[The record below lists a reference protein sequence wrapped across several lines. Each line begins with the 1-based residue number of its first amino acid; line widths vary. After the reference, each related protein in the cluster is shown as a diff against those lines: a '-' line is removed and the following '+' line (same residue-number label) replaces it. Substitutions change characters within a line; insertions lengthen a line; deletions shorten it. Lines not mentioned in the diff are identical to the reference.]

1 MMQQDLSP
9 SPTLSDTQTD
19 EEAEALEQIQLCIFE
34 LSGRL
39 LGLSIFDVQE
49 ILEDAP
55 ITPVPTTPHFLKG
68 VINLRGDIVPIV
80 DIREILKFPVKERTL
95 DSRIMILNVKN
106 SRIGILV
113 DAISEVRRIEK
124 RIIEKDAQTAGV
136 SDGNFI
142 SNVVQYNDGL
152 LVLLNLDALYAAVQL

>member
-1 MMQQDLSP
+1 MMQQDLSQP
-9 SPTLSDTQTD
+9 SMLNETQVD
-19 EEAEALEQIQLCIFE
+19 ENTETQEYVQLCIFE
-34 LSGRL
+34 LSGNL

-55 ITPVPTTPHFLKG
+55 ITPVPTTPYFLKG

-80 DIREILKFPVKERTL
+80 DIREVLELPQKERTL
-95 DSRIMILNVKN
+95 DSRIMILNVKK

-124 RIIEKDAQTAGV
+124 RVVDQDVSSAGV
-136 SDGNFI
+136 SDGKFI
-142 SNVVQYNDGL
+142 SNIIQYNDGL
-152 LVLLNLDALYAAVQL
+152 LVLLNLDSLYAAVQL

>member
-1 MMQQDLSP
+1 MMQQDLSQP
-9 SPTLSDTQTD
+9 STLHETHSDEDTGVQ
-19 EEAEALEQIQLCIFE
+19 EQLQLCMFE

-55 ITPVPTTPHFLKG
+55 ITPVPTTPYFLKG

-80 DIREILKFPVKERTL
+80 DIREILEFPLKERTL
-95 DSRIMILNVKN
+95 DSRIMILNVKKT
-106 SRIGILV
+106 RIGILV

-124 RIIEKDAQTAGV
+124 RVVEKDVDTAGV
-136 SDGNFI
+136 SDGKFI
-142 SNVVQYNDGL
+142 SNIIQYKDGL
-152 LVLLNLDALYAAVQL
+152 LVLLNLDSLYAAIQL

>member
-1 MMQQDLSP
+1 MMQQDLSQHQAQKAQ
-9 SPTLSDTQTD
+9 DD
-19 EEAEALEQIQLCIFE
+19 EEAAEAQEQIQLCIFE
-34 LSGRL
+34 LSGNL

-80 DIREILKFPVKERTL
+80 DIRETLELPVKERTL
-95 DSRIMILNVKN
+95 DSRIMILSIKN
-106 SRIGILV
+106 TRIGILV

-124 RIIEKDAQTAGV
+124 RIVEKDASTAGV
-136 SDGNFI
+136 SDGKFI
-142 SNVVQYNDGL
+142 SNIIQYNDGL
-152 LVLLNLDALYAAVQL
+152 LVLLNLDSLYAEVQL